1 MTKEAE
7 HSSHNFWSGF
17 SLGIAAGGILM
28 YAFATKRGRDGV
40 QKMLKN
46 TETLEHNI
54 EGILEM
60 IQKSDIFSQPEE
72 EKETKKK

>member
-1 MTKEAE
+1 MINNKEP
-7 HSSHNFWSGF
+7 SSHNFWSGF
-17 SLGIAAGGILM
+17 SLGIAAGGVLM
-28 YAFATKRGRDGV
+28 YAFATKRGRGVV

-60 IQKSDIFSQPEE
+60 IQKNNILSEE
-72 EKETKKK
+72 EKKDKP

>member
-1 MTKEAE
+1 MTNDKE
-7 HSSHNFWSGF
+7 HNSHNFWSGF
-17 SLGIAAGGILM
+17 SLGIAAGGVLM

-60 IQKSDIFSQPEE
+60 IQKSDIFSE
-72 EKETKKK
+72 EKEQKKEEK

>member
-1 MTKEAE
+1 MTKDTE

-46 TETLEHNI
+46 TESLEHNI

-60 IQKSDIFSQPEE
+60 IQKSDIFSE
-72 EKETKKK
+72 EKEAKKDEK